1 MSGTRATATILTL
14 ALLLVPAA
22 GRASDHAD
30 PLALTTLEAGIT
42 GLFAFPKG
50 DDMVVVLTVRRNL
63 TSPGPYEL
71 EDYEYT
77 IYMDLTSKVLYGD
90 AEDVARYGG
99 TVKDPGAIAHD
110 VAIRFRLDSSAK
122 LQPGYPDY
130 AGTKTL
136 AHYERFPVA
145 VGVYDDPFIF
155 PRFFGKNVIAMAVS
169 IPFSSF
175 PGNQQDWLLWA
186 TTTKAGSGDLID
198 HVGRSNRTQLGRLD
212 FLNTLHPSKHVAAI
226 KQRHGRGQ
234 SLQSGLSHLMG
245 HFLPVGGISGLFTYV
260 LQVRDYDDHPDVMI
274 FTTRR
279 PAGFP
284 NGRRLED
291 DVAGLTC
298 AQGDCVL
305 QEVAYVE
312 GHWPRQTKNDR
323 EFSDEFPYLAAPWPE
338 APEVRKADHCALIF
352 WLIVIALLAF
362 WLWRARRRSQ
372 ADLHPYVRPWRRRPE

>member
-1 MSGTRATATILTL
+1 MRRRRARAGVLTA
-14 ALLLVPAA
+14 ALLLPVAA
-22 GRASDHAD
+22 TASDHAD

-50 DDMVVVLTVRRNL
+50 EDLVVVLTVRRGL
-63 TSPGPYEL
+63 TSPAPYPLDE
-71 EDYEYT
+71 YEYK
-77 IYMDLTSKVLYGD
+77 IFMDLTSKVLFGN

-99 TVKDPGAIAHD
+99 TVKEPEGIAHD
-110 VAIRFRLDSSAK
+110 VAIRFRLDDNAR
-122 LQPGYPDY
+122 LQEGFPDY
-130 AGTKTL
+130 AGKTTL

-155 PRFFGKNVIAMAVS
+155 PRFFEKNVIAMAVS

-175 PGNQQDWLLWA
+175 PGNQQDMLLWA
-186 TTTKAGSGDLID
+186 TTTKNGKLID

-212 FLNTLHPSKHVAAI
+212 FLNTLHPSEHVAAI
-226 KQRHGRGQ
+226 DKRHERGN

-260 LQVRDYDDHPDVMI
+260 LQVRDYDNHPDVMI

-305 QEVAYVE
+305 QEVAFIE
-312 GHWPRQTKNDR
+312 GEWPRATVNDR
-323 EFSDEFPYLAAPWPE
+323 AFSDEFPYLGAPWPE
-338 APEVRKADHCALIF
+338 RAEERRVDRCALVF
-352 WLIVIALLAF
+352 WLIVLAVVVI
-362 WLWRARRRSQ
+362 WIWVMRRRAR
-372 ADLHPYVRPWRRRPE
+372 ADLVPYVRPYRDRE